1 MIEGPYTR
9 DQIVFCALNSFVVE
23 VQTKLAC
30 FRLSDGGEDAKVK
43 GTRKVGGAGR
53 GGLVSTRF
61 FFLMFAL
68 SQFSGPDYLRAWNRK
83 NEAVYVRAVYV

>member
-1 MIEGPYTR
+1 MI
-9 DQIVFCALNSFVVE
+9 
-23 VQTKLAC
+23 
-30 FRLSDGGEDAKVK
+30 RLCSVHLFILSGSPNKASLFQAVRWWGRHESERYAKSW
-43 GTRKVGGAGR
+43 RGGAGWFPP
-53 GGLVSTRF
+53 V

>member
-1 MIEGPYTR
+1 MIEGPNAR

-53 GGLVSTRF
+53 VGFHPF
-61 FFLMFAL
+61 FSLMFAL

-83 NEAVYVRAVYV
+83 NEAGYVRAVYV

>member
-1 MIEGPYTR
+1 MIEGPNAR

-53 GGLVSTRF
+53 VGFHPFF

>member
-1 MIEGPYTR
+1 MI
-9 DQIVFCALNSFVVE
+9 
-23 VQTKLAC
+23 
-30 FRLSDGGEDAKVK
+30 RLCSVHLFILSGSPNKASLFQAVRWWGRRESERYAKSW
-43 GTRKVGGAGR
+43 RGGAGR
-53 GGLVSTRF
+53 VGFHPF